1 VAPRACAIAGELEAL
16 TPFELLTNATKLA
29 NLLAQLVRGAR
40 LDVAWV
46 ESGSNLACEVAG
58 RTLDWSTFPPGP
70 KGQASPAGAAGAMTR
85 GRAAVAVEAT
95 RRLKLMLGEAAVV
108 GVTLPGPLELATAL
122 PEIDPDDAV
131 DILLPMVRSFTEA
144 GAEVVLL
151 TESQASPRPPGYASL
166 MRPLTATARFH
177 GALPIVTVP
186 PGRLPG
192 PGLIEA
198 VEGAIGCLSLDDAAA
213 HAWSGQFAVATPV
226 PVPPTA
232 IGGHRCVLVTT
243 AEEVTGLFP
252 AAALGSVVSSLRALT
267 PLAGA

>member
-1 VAPRACAIAGELEAL
+1 MAPRACAIAGELEAL

-29 NLLAQLVRGAR
+29 NLLGQLVRGAR

-58 RTLDWSTFPPGP
+58 RTLDWSVFPPSAL
-70 KGQASPAGAAGAMTR
+70 GQASPAGVPAAMTR
-85 GRAAVAVEAT
+85 GRAAVALEAA
-95 RRLKLMLGEAAVV
+95 RRLKSMLGDAAVV
-108 GVTLPGPLELATAL
+108 GIALPGPLELAASL
-122 PEIDPDDAV
+122 PEIDADDAV

-144 GAEVVLL
+144 GAGVVLL
-151 TESQASPRPPGYASL
+151 TESQAMPRPPGYPSL
-166 MRPLTATARFH
+166 MRPLTTTARFH

-192 PGLIEA
+192 PGLIE
-198 VEGAIGCLSLDDAAA
+198 GAIECFGLDDMPT
-213 HAWSGQFAVATPV
+213 HAWPGQFGVATPV

-232 IGGHRCVLVTT
+232 ISGQECVLVTT
-243 AEEVTGLFP
+243 AEEVTGLLP
-252 AAALGSVVSSLRALT
+252 AAALGPLASSLRALT